1 MKKFFFRVFLCV
13 LILSNI
19 PVYADSQDSYVMH
32 TIQAGDTYERVSQKY
47 DKNVYELKKINQEVG
62 KTLYAGDLIKIK
74 PVKEGKKIAIKVD
87 GKEILTDQL
96 PYLENSRTF
105 VPIRFIAEALDVQ
118 EINWEA
124 STQTAMLKHNEKT
137 LYLPMGSKSASVNGM
152 NIELD
157 APVNVYKGR
166 TFVPVRFVAEA
177 FDCNVTW
184 DAYTHTVNIYT
195 WEKDKIYS
203 EEDLYWLS
211 RLVHAEAEDEPFDGK
226 LAVANVII
234 NRKYSDEFP
243 NTIKSVVFDD
253 NYGIQF
259 TPVKNGRIHNEPTT
273 ESVEAARLAL
283 EGKNNIGDCLYFLN
297 PRKSK
302 NFWIINNRKYYRTIR
317 LHDFY
322 I

>member
-1 MKKFFFRVFLCV
+1 MKKLFSMLLFCAL
-13 LILSNI
+13 LLSNI
-19 PVYADSQDSYVMH
+19 PVYADSYVMH
-32 TIQAGDTYERVSQKY
+32 TIQPGDTYSKVSQQYNK
-47 DKNVYELKKINQEVG
+47 DVYELEKINQDVG
-62 KTLYAGDLIKIK
+62 KTLYSGDLIKIN
-74 PVKEGKKIAIKVD
+74 PVADGKNISIQVD
-87 GKEILTDQL
+87 GKKVLTDQQ

-105 VPIRFIAEALDVQ
+105 VPIRFIAEALDV
-118 EINWEA
+118 EA
-124 STQTAMLKHNEKT
+124 VSWDNHTQTAMLKHNEKT
-137 LYLPMGSKSASVNGM
+137 LYLPMGSKSASINGINM
-152 NIELD
+152 ELD
-157 APVNVYKGR
+157 APINVYKGR

-177 FDCNVTW
+177 FNCNVEW
-184 DAYTHTVNIYT
+184 NAYTHTVDIYT
-195 WEKDKIYS
+195 KEQDKAKNYS

-226 LAVANVII
+226 VAVANVII

-243 NTIKSVVFDD
+243 NTIKNVVFDD

-259 TPVKNGRIHNEPTT
+259 TPVGNGRIYKQPSG
-273 ESVEAARLAL
+273 ESIQAARMAL

-302 NFWIINNRKYYRTIR
+302 NFWIVKNRKYYRTIQ